1 MKPHSLGNW
10 LSSLAVATTVGLAAS
25 SAIAAEPIVFGLTMP
40 VTGGAASFADPERRG
55 VEMAVDEINAAGG
68 VLGRPIKL
76 AIADNRCNPTEGV
89 QSANKLINEDGA
101 VALIGAF
108 CSSVSLA
115 IMPVV
120 QRAEI
125 PLVIDVSTAPVI
137 SEHLGE
143 GKNTWAFRTS
153 VTDSGMANAL
163 IDFLAEN
170 MPWKRLALV
179 GEDTDYGRGGMASFT
194 ELAKGHGLE
203 VIRSE
208 TFTQNTPDFTPLLNK
223 LVASKPDVLGIYML
237 GADMANFF
245 KQYEAWGGR
254 LPVTGRFNP
263 ALLSPAQ
270 RKRGFL
276 DGSIGVLP
284 YSPDVDTEANR
295 RFVAEYRKRNNED
308 PQFQS
313 AYGYEAV
320 YLLAD
325 AITRAGEA
333 KPAAIRQALAST
345 NYPSMMGVNIEFDEQ
360 HQAHN
365 NAVILQ
371 LKDGEIKILSLNPT

>member
-1 MKPHSLGNW
+1 M
-10 LSSLAVATTVGLAAS
+10 
-25 SAIAAEPIVFGLTMP
+25 AAEPIVIGLTVP
-40 VTGGAASFADPERRG
+40 VTGGAASFADPERRA
-55 VEMAVDEINAAGG
+55 VEMAVDEINARGG
-68 VLGRPIKL
+68 VLGRPIRL

-89 QSANKLINEDGA
+89 QSANKLINEDRA

-120 QRAEI
+120 QRAQV

-137 SEHLGE
+137 TEHMGE
-143 GKNTWAFRTS
+143 GKNIWAFRTS
-153 VTDSGMANAL
+153 VTDSGMAKAL
-163 IDFLAEN
+163 IDYLAEH

-179 GEDTDYGRGGMASFT
+179 GEDTDYGRGGIAAFT
-194 ELAKGHGLE
+194 ELAKARGME
-203 VIRSE
+203 VVRSE
-208 TFTQNTPDFTPLLNK
+208 IFTQNTPDFTPIVNK
-223 LVASKPDVLGIYML
+223 LVASRPDALGIYML

-254 LPVTGRFNP
+254 LPVTGRFDP

-276 DGSIGVLP
+276 DGSVGVLP
-284 YSPDVDTEANR
+284 YSPDVDTEVNR
-295 RFVAEYRKRNNED
+295 KFVDAYRKRNNAD

-320 YLLAD
+320 YLIAD
-325 AITRAGEA
+325 AITRAGNA
-333 KPAAIRQALAST
+333 APAAIREALT
-345 NYPSMMGVNIEFDEQ
+345 TTDYPSMMGVSIRFDKQ

-365 NAVILQ
+365 NAVILE
-371 LKDGEIKILSLNPT
+371 LKDGKIRIVSLNPT